1 MLTTSLAGKVAIVT
15 GAARNLGRAYAIGL
29 AADGATVVVHFNSDS
44 SRPDAEE
51 TLRLI
56 EADGGAGAILQAD
69 LTQVA
74 DVEGLFDD
82 VIQQFGGVDIL
93 VNNAGMIVKKPVADV
108 TETEFDDIF
117 AVNTKSVF
125 FTMRAA
131 ARVLR
136 DGGRVINL
144 GTTLLAA
151 TTANYGVY
159 AGSKAP
165 LEDFTRALAL
175 EAGHRGITV
184 NTVAPGPIDTSFFH
198 GQLEPRFGGLPRA
211 RHRFR

>member
-1 MLTTSLAGKVAIVT
+1 
-15 GAARNLGRAYAIGL
+15 
-29 AADGATVVVHFNSDS
+29 
-44 SRPDAEE
+44 
-51 TLRLI
+51 
-56 EADGGAGAILQAD
+56 
-69 LTQVA
+69 
-74 DVEGLFDD
+74 
-82 VIQQFGGVDIL
+82 
-93 VNNAGMIVKKPVADV
+93 MIVKKPLADV
-108 TETEFDDIF
+108 SEGEFDDIF

-131 ARVLR
+131 ARALR

-175 EAGHRGITV
+175 EAGNWGITV

-198 GQLEPRFGGLPRA
+198 AQETPESVAYLSHATVTGQLGESIRSCPPSASSPRPKRSGSPLRPSSSTAVSWLADAHHQHNHLHCPRGGGRCRAALPR
-211 RHRFR
+211 RHP